1 MSPGCGGACFSD
13 AAVRWCAL
21 AARLL
26 GWRPAEFW
34 SATPAE
40 LAMALAAPDDPA
52 AALPPSRDTIA
63 RMMEHD
69 ADD

>member
-1 MSPGCGGACFSD
+1 MTFAET
-13 AAVRWCAL
+13 AARLAGI

-40 LAMALAAPDDPA
+40 LALCLADPSTPA
-52 AALPPSRDTIA
+52 GEPLSREAIR
-63 RMMEHD
+63 RMMERD
-69 ADD
+69 ENGR

>member
-1 MSPGCGGACFSD
+1 MTFAET
-13 AAVRWCAL
+13 AARLAGI

-40 LAMALAAPDDPA
+40 LALCLADPSAPASEP
-52 AALPPSRDTIA
+52 LSREAIR
-63 RMMEHD
+63 RMMERD
-69 ADD
+69 ENGR

>member
-1 MSPGCGGACFSD
+1 MNQNFGE
-13 AAVRWCAL
+13 AAARWCGL

-40 LAMALAAPDDPA
+40 LAMALSAPSDLASLP
-52 AALPPSRDTIA
+52 PPSRELIA
-63 RMMEHD
+63 NMMERDKHD
-69 ADD
+69 

>member
-1 MSPGCGGACFSD
+1 MN
-13 AAVRWCAL
+13 AAFGDSAARWCSL

-40 LAMALAAPDDPA
+40 LAMALADPA
-52 AALPPSRDTIA
+52 DAARLPPPTRETIA
-63 RMMEHD
+63 RMMERDAHD
-69 ADD
+69 

>member
-1 MSPGCGGACFSD
+1 MTATFGEAST
-13 AAVRWCAL
+13 RWCAL

-40 LAMALAAPDDPA
+40 LAMALSAPDDPA
-52 AALPPSRDTIA
+52 ATSLPPSRETII
-63 RMMEHD
+63 RMMERDAHD
-69 ADD
+69 